1 MMVWILF
8 FIKTEGGEIKSLSDY
23 PCLLMFI
30 ELWPV
35 ELGKHLE
42 RMSIRVDEDNGRDMV
57 IIRMMKVCQFSCN

>member
-1 MMVWILF
+1 
-8 FIKTEGGEIKSLSDY
+8 
-23 PCLLMFI
+23 MFI

-57 IIRMMKVCQFSCN
+57 RIRMMKVCQFSCN